1 MKINPEQ
8 VRLQISNL
16 LLQYPEL
23 ADDEELRADMIE
35 GETEAPE
42 LLALLVR
49 RIGETKAIA
58 EGTKAYVQELCARG
72 QRLDRRVDGIRS
84 LIHKIMDDAKLPKIE
99 LDVAT
104 ISFRNSPPKVMLTD
118 EAALPDD
125 CVKIIR
131 SPDKTA
137 IKEKLVAGETVPGAC
152 LSNQEPSISIRTR

>member
-42 LLALLVR
+42 LLAMLVR

-84 LIHKIMDDAKLPKIE
+84 LIHKIMDDVRLPKLE
-99 LDVAT
+99 LAEAT
-104 ISFRNSPPKVMLTD
+104 LSIRAGTQKVVLTD
-118 EAALPDD
+118 ETALPDD
-125 CVKIIR
+125 CVKVIR
-131 SPDKTA
+131 NPDRTA
-137 IKEKLVAGETVPGAC
+137 IKEKLTSGETVPGAV
-152 LSNQEPSISIRTR
+152 LSNPEPSLTIRTR